1 MLKTVDDR
9 VLDKDWV
16 NLMEEAKQIGLELE
30 DVRHFLTQHTSM
42 NSK

>member
-1 MLKTVDDR
+1 MKTVDDR

-30 DVRHFLTQHTSM
+30 DVRLFLTQHTSM

>member
-30 DVRHFLTQHTSM
+30 DVRLFLTQHTSM